1 MIIKYIEIFC
11 FISLISNIFSD
22 IDIKNLNENSLLK
35 FPLKSNLY
43 LSSSLFIKD
52 QEYTI
57 PIDISLD
64 RSWFNT
70 KDSSN
75 NHNKQLVIEECPI
88 YELNFKTKKNSYI
101 SFFDKSLVLEDIYY
115 EEISNNLNN
124 LTCDT
129 KNGIIGLS
137 PKSEKK
143 ILNLLTQL
151 NKSYLLKKY
160 FSIYKNELII
170 GNFEEEIK
178 QNKHIKT
185 NILDSFQNKWVIN
198 LQGVYFGE
206 IDSSYISNNQN
217 EFKIN
222 VLNNNYKSIN
232 INCEFN
238 TLQRMIIVEYYL
250 MDSIHS
256 NIFRNKCN
264 LRRNEDEKFDG
275 IYCDKDVY
283 DKLPDLSFMINN
295 KLLHVPKNKLFIKDK
310 NNPNEFLFLIAF
322 SDIIW
327 EKGTCLVGSYFFN
340 ELAIKTIFDA
350 ENNNVYLLSNDIIEN
365 IKIVDDYSVDDKQI
379 ILNNNSFSIY
389 DFTLCFILISNF
401 FGIIIL
407 LISLY
412 KEKIF
417 GKTQNHI
424 RKMKRMNKQ

>member
-1 MIIKYIEIFC
+1 
-11 FISLISNIFSD
+11 
-22 IDIKNLNENSLLK
+22 
-35 FPLKSNLY
+35 
-43 LSSSLFIKD
+43 
-52 QEYTI
+52 
-57 PIDISLD
+57 
-64 RSWFNT
+64 
-70 KDSSN
+70 
-75 NHNKQLVIEECPI
+75 
-88 YELNFKTKKNSYI
+88 
-101 SFFDKSLVLEDIYY
+101 
-115 EEISNNLNN
+115 
-124 LTCDT
+124 
-129 KNGIIGLS
+129 
-137 PKSEKK
+137 
-143 ILNLLTQL
+143 
-151 NKSYLLKKY
+151 
-160 FSIYKNELII
+160 
-170 GNFEEEIK
+170 
-178 QNKHIKT
+178 
-185 NILDSFQNKWVIN
+185 
-198 LQGVYFGE
+198 
-206 IDSSYISNNQN
+206 
-217 EFKIN
+217 
-222 VLNNNYKSIN
+222 
-232 INCEFN
+232 
-238 TLQRMIIVEYYL
+238 

-264 LRRNEDEKFDG
+264 LRRNEDEKFEG

-401 FGIIIL
+401 FEIIIL

-417 GKTQNHI
+417 GKMQNHI

>member
-1 MIIKYIEIFC
+1 MIIKYIDIVC

-22 IDIKNLNENSLLK
+22 IDIKNLNENSLLR
-35 FPLKSNLY
+35 FSLKSNLY
-43 LSSSLFIKD
+43 LSSSLFIND
-52 QEYTI
+52 QEYNI
-57 PIDISLD
+57 PIDISSD
-64 RSWFNT
+64 RTWINIKST
-70 KDSSN
+70 SN
-75 NHNKQLVIEECPI
+75 NHNKELVIEECPI
-88 YELNFKTKKNSYI
+88 YELNFKTKKNSQI
-101 SFFDKSLVLEDIYY
+101 SFFDRSLVLDDIYY
-115 EEISNNLNN
+115 EEVANNLNN

-143 ILNLLTQL
+143 VLNLLTQL
-151 NKSYLLKKY
+151 NKSYLLKKC

-170 GNFEEEIK
+170 GNFEEELK
-178 QNKHIKT
+178 QNKHIEI

-206 IDSSYISNNQN
+206 IDASYINNNQN

-222 VLNNNYKSIN
+222 VLNNNYKNVN

-238 TLQRMIIVEYYL
+238 SLQRMIIVEYFL
-250 MDSIHS
+250 MDSIHT

-264 LRRNEDEKFDG
+264 LRRNEEEKFEG
-275 IYCDKDVY
+275 IYCDKNVY
-283 DKLPDLSFMINN
+283 EKLPDLSFMINN
-295 KLLHVPKNKLFIKDK
+295 KLLHVSKNKLFIKDRH
-310 NNPNEFLFLIAF
+310 NPDEFLFLIAF

-340 ELAIKTIFDA
+340 ELDIKTIFDA
-350 ENNNVYLLSNDIIEN
+350 ENNKIYLLSNDIIEN
-365 IKIVDDYSVDDKQI
+365 AKIVDDYSVDDKQI

-389 DFTLCFILISNF
+389 DFILSLILISNF

-412 KEKIF
+412 KEKIY
-417 GKTQNHI
+417 GKMHHLKKI
-424 RKMKRMNKQ
+424 KRMNKQ